1 MSSNNNTV
9 IISEETLESSVKA
22 LKDTSKMIRYLV
34 AHFNSL
40 NSDHPIADTEKYLKK
55 IGITTKKGDPIR
67 YQHVRNVAIT
77 PLSTK

>member
-1 MSSNNNTV
+1 MSNNQIVTIESNV
-9 IISEETLESSVKA
+9 LESNVKE

-34 AHFNSL
+34 SYFKSINSE
-40 NSDHPIADTEKYLKK
+40 HPIADTEKFLKK